1 MAFRRNREWGFN
13 IVRKYLPLLIIFLI
27 LLSSPIT
34 NAQIQTRLR
43 VIQASST
50 ERGIDPSLK
59 DIHNQLGSLFS
70 FTSYRLLKD
79 EIINLSPNSPSVI
92 PIQPG
97 RFIEIILIGF
107 RRDTAELRLRIKRDR
122 EDILNTQLRLSSGR
136 TVIIGGPKHGEGVVI
151 LALSARF

>member
-1 MAFRRNREWGFN
+1 MKR
-13 IVRKYLPLLIIFLI
+13 PLYLIIIFITI
-27 LLSSPIT
+27 LLAPSLI

-50 ERGIDPSLK
+50 GRGIDPSLR
-59 DIHNQLGSLFS
+59 DIHGQLGSLFS

-79 EIINLSPNSPSVI
+79 EIINLSTNSPAI
-92 PIQPG
+92 IQIHPG
-97 RFIEIILIGF
+97 RSIEINLLGY
-107 RRDTAELRLRIKRDR
+107 RRDTAELRLRIKRDG

-136 TVIIGGPKHGEGVVI
+136 TVIIGGPKHGEATVI